1 MKFKLTENDEKKY
14 ADFKKIVEYRKY
26 KYEPL
31 ATNIEQKQALLFLEK
46 VAKTYSQSVE
56 RDRFLFNG
64 YRSLAKLQGAENN
77 FTIDCQKKYTTYGES
92 VFSQLTERFN
102 NEPDR
107 DKKFQIIDDMWNFS
121 GYSEG
126 YCGQLGNAKFAEF
139 VGDFLKE
146 GEKCYIFPDLGP
158 MSKDGCYALAYL
170 KAAGNE
176 EISKNVYAKI
186 KDKSAIQWLEKIT
199 GLSNKMHESK
209 DISR

>member
-26 KYEPL
+26 KCEPL
-31 ATNIEQKQALLFLEK
+31 ATVIEQKQALLFLEK

-56 RDRFLFNG
+56 RDKFLFNG
-64 YRSLAKLQGAENN
+64 YRSLAKLQGAENK
-77 FTIDCQKKYTTYGES
+77 FKIDCQKKYTAYGQS
-92 VFSQLTERFN
+92 VFSHLTERFH

-121 GYSEG
+121 GYSEE

-146 GEKCYIFPDLGP
+146 DEKCNTFFDLGL

-170 KAAGNE
+170 KAAGDE
-176 EISKNVYAKI
+176 QISKNVYAKI
-186 KDKSAIQWLEKIT
+186 KNKSVIQRLEKIT
-199 GLSNKMHESK
+199 GLSNQMIISK
-209 DISR
+209 NISR